1 MSLPGR
7 DSPWAVGLFL
17 GLVGLLGGG
26 LMVLASWH
34 ATPYI
39 DENERRYLLS
49 MLETVAPEGFDNIP
63 ADSAEFLSAP
73 EWFPVDGGVT
83 VYRAYRDGAPAAA
96 IFDVHAPDGYTGPIR
111 LLVGVNARGTVS
123 GVRVVSHRE
132 TPGLGDGIEV
142 ARSPWMLGFNGR
154 SRANTPDGQWRLRRD
169 GGDFDQLTGA
179 TVTSRAV
186 MHTVHRTL
194 EFYDTYRERIFPHG
208 DVQESSNDE

>member
-1 MSLPGR
+1 M
-7 DSPWAVGLFL
+7 GLFL

>member
-1 MSLPGR
+1 VRLPGR
-7 DSPWAVGLFL
+7 DSPWATGLFL

-39 DENERRYLLS
+39 DDNERRYLFS
-49 MLETVAPEGFDNIP
+49 MLVAVAPEGFDNLP

-73 EWFPVDGGVT
+73 EWFPVGGGVT
-83 VYRAYRDGAPAAA
+83 VYRAYREGAPVAA
-96 IFDVHAPDGYTGPIR
+96 IFDVQAPDGYTGPIR

-142 ARSPWMLGFNGR
+142 ERSPWMLGFDGR
-154 SRANTPDGQWRLRRD
+154 SRTNTADGGWRLRRD

-186 MHTVHRTL
+186 LRTVHRTL
-194 EFYDTYRERIFPHG
+194 EFHDMHRERVYPTGTRVEGRG
-208 DVQESSNDE
+208 DE